1 MGNFKPVNTYDNNFV
16 DVASSNWA
24 MPSIKACYEYALMY
38 GSSNTTFNPNGE
50 LTIAEALVMADR
62 VHSIYNTGETAI
74 FSGGNPWYLPYVSYA
89 VNNGIIAQTDF
100 SDVTKTAT
108 RAQMAYIFYNA
119 LPETE
124 FTAINSINSVPDVG
138 ISHSY
143 YHEILGLYNAG
154 ILTGSDT
161 KGSFF
166 PGNNI
171 KRAEAAAI
179 ISRVV
184 DTTLRKEFSLS
195 ESTSTPGTDS
205 LTASQI
211 SEKCASAVAYVE
223 LYNANGQTVGSGS
236 GFFIDDSGIFVTNYH
251 VIEDASYVRIMTTDN
266 AVYDVLGVYDCDPI
280 RDTAILQIDGDG
292 FDFLEID
299 TSPLKAGQTIF
310 TIGSPRGMDNTIADG
325 LVSNTN
331 RYLGTLDFIQYS
343 APISSGSSGGAL
355 INEYGK
361 VVGITSASIIDGEN
375 LNLAIPIHYIN
386 DLSRN
391 TVTSL
396 LNISEILDAKYTI
409 RLSLS
414 SLTLDKGEWKTVI
427 VNCTPG
433 TEDMLVAFTDEES
446 CIKVRWGETLSE
458 GKCELIIFGNS
469 TGAGTLRVEF
479 DDDNLNATA
488 TLNAIVTSAVAKPK
502 NNVTYYRN
510 GAPTYHSVTGSPC
523 VKSFNY
529 EADTVTDGYVVG
541 CDAYMYNYSTME
553 DSYYRMYI
561 DSLGWYYYDYSETD
575 SIATIYYVKGDSMIG
590 VKYAVDEEGYIIGTM
605 GIEIY

>member
-119 LPETE
+119 LPEEE

-138 ISHSY
+138 LSHSY

-166 PGNNI
+166 PSNNI

-195 ESTSTPGTDS
+195 ESTSTPVTDS

-251 VIEDASYVRIMTTDN
+251 VIEIASYARIMTTDG
-266 AVYDVLGVYDCDPI
+266 AVYNVLGVYDCDPI

-292 FDFLEID
+292 FDFLEMD

-331 RYLGTLDFIQYS
+331 RYLGTRDFIQYS

-361 VVGITSASIIDGEN
+361 VVGITSSSIRDGEN

-386 DLSRN
+386 NLSRN

-396 LNISEILDAKYTI
+396 LDISDLLDSKYTV
-409 RLSLS
+409 
-414 SLTLDKGEWKTVI
+414 SLTLTSLILDKGEKKTVI

-433 TEDMLVAFTDEES
+433 TENMLVATTDEDS
-446 CIKVRWGETLSE
+446 CIDYRWERIVSE
-458 GKCELIIFGNS
+458 GKAELTVFGEA
-469 TGAGTLRVEF
+469 TGAGKLYVFF
-479 DDDNLNATA
+479 DDENLNATA
-488 TLNAIVTSAVAKPK
+488 TLNATVTSNVVKPK
-502 NNVTYYRN
+502 NRVTYYSN
-510 GAPTYHSVTGSPC
+510 GAPTYHSVTDISC
-523 VKSFNY
+523 ITSISMESEEQF
-529 EADTVTDGYVVG
+529 DGYVPHKDLYVY
-541 CDAYMYNYSTME
+541 DYSEFE
-553 DSYYRMYI
+553 DTYYALYI
-561 DSLGWYYYDYSETD
+561 KSLGWYFYDYSETED
-575 SIATIYYVKGDSMIG
+575 ALTLYYTKGDSAIALIYSLNTDSVG
-590 VKYAVDEEGYIIGTM
+590 VLILA
-605 GIEIY
+605 